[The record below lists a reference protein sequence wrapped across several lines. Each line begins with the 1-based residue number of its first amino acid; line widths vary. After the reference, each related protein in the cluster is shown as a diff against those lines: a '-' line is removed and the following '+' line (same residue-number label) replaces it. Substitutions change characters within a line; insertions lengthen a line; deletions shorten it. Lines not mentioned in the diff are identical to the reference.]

1 MPQFAIGTQ
10 RCVGREVKGAGSNGL
25 VPFRRKLKGG
35 DQDGAGGISE
45 AGKGSDSADNCT

>member
-1 MPQFAIGTQ
+1 MKEAKVVKPTK
-10 RCVGREVKGAGSNGL
+10 EVRGAGSNGL

-45 AGKGSDSADNCT
+45 AGKGSDSADHRT